1 MDKKTVRDIDV
12 SGKRV
17 LVRVDFNVPLREGV
31 VTDDSRIR
39 AALPT
44 IEYLVERGAKVILM
58 SHLGRPKGVDDAL
71 RLDAVAQELADMLD
85 KQVEKA
91 DTTVGDDVV
100 EAIDRLGPG
109 GILLLENLRFNE
121 GEKKNDPEFAS
132 RLGQLAD
139 VYVNDAFGASH
150 RAHASIVGLSKHM
163 PAVAGLLLEKEI
175 DTLTAILK
183 DPDRP
188 LIAILGGSKVSD
200 KIGVIEKFLDIVNAL
215 VIGGGMCFTFLKAKG
230 YDIGNSLLEEDKL
243 DFCRR
248 IIERAAQKDI
258 PIYLPSDVVIAKEI
272 SPDAEARIAH
282 VDAIPDGW
290 MGLDIGPDSIAAY
303 RGVIGKSRTLFWNGP
318 MGVFE
323 IEQFSRGTEEIASA
337 IANSV
342 ATSIIGGGDSIAAL
356 KKFHLENKVTFVST
370 GGGASLELL
379 EGKVLPGYEA
389 LMDK

>member
-1 MDKKTVRDIDV
+1 LDKKTVRDIDV

-17 LVRVDFNVPLREGV
+17 LVRVDFNVPLRDGV

-44 IEYLVERGAKVILM
+44 IEYLTERGAKVILM
-58 SHLGRPKGVDDAL
+58 SHLGRPKGVDDSL
-71 RLDAVAQELADMLD
+71 RLDAVAQNLADILD

-91 DTTVGDDVV
+91 DTTIGDEVK
-100 EAIDRLGPG
+100 EAIDRLEPG

-121 GEKKNDPEFAS
+121 GEKKNDPEFAAE
-132 RLGQLAD
+132 LGQLAD
-139 VYVNDAFGASH
+139 LYVNDAFGASH
-150 RAHASIVGLSKHM
+150 RAHASIVGLSKYM

-175 DTLTAILK
+175 DTLAAIVR

-215 VIGGGMCFTFLKAKG
+215 LIGGGMCFTFLKAKG
-230 YDIGNSLLEEDKL
+230 FDIGNSLLEEDKL
-243 DFCRR
+243 DFCRQVL
-248 IIERAAQKDI
+248 EQAAQKDI

-272 SPDAEARIAH
+272 SADAEAKIAH
-282 VDAIPDGW
+282 VDSIPEGW

-303 RGVIGKSRTLFWNGP
+303 RGVISNSRTIFWNGP

-323 IEQFSRGTEEIASA
+323 IEQFSRGTEEIAMA
-337 IANSV
+337 IADSV

-356 KKFHLENKVTFVST
+356 KKFHLEDKVTFVST

-379 EGKVLPGYEA
+379 EGKVLPGYEV
-389 LMDK
+389 LLDK

>member
-12 SGKRV
+12 SGKTV
-17 LVRVDFNVPLREGV
+17 LVRVDFNVPLRDGV

-44 IEYLVERGAKVILM
+44 IEYLTGRGAKVILM

-71 RLDAVAQELADMLD
+71 RLDAVAQGLADILG

-91 DTTVGDDVV
+91 DTTVGDDVK
-100 EAIDRLGPG
+100 EAIDRLEPG

-132 RLGQLAD
+132 QLGQLAD

-175 DTLTAILK
+175 DTLAAILK

-215 VIGGGMCFTFLKAKG
+215 LIGGGMCFTFLKAKG
-230 YDIGNSLLEEDKL
+230 FDIGNSLLEEDKL

-248 IIERAAQKDI
+248 IIEQAAQKDI
-258 PIYLPSDVVIAKEI
+258 PIYLPSDVVIAQEI

-282 VDAIPDGW
+282 VDSIPDGW
-290 MGLDIGPDSIAAY
+290 MGLDIGPDSIAVY
-303 RGVIGKSRTLFWNGP
+303 RGVIGNSRTLFWNGP

-323 IEQFSRGTEEIASA
+323 IEQFSRGTEEVAKA
-337 IANSV
+337 IAASV

-356 KKFHLENKVTFVST
+356 KKFHLEDKVTFVST

>member
-44 IEYLVERGAKVILM
+44 IEYLTEQGAKVVLM

-71 RLDAVAQELADMLD
+71 RLDPVAQELADILG

-91 DTTVGDDVV
+91 DSTVGDDVK
-100 EAIDRLGPG
+100 EAIDRLEPG

-132 RLGQLAD
+132 QLGQLAD

-175 DTLTAILK
+175 DTLAAILK

-215 VIGGGMCFTFLKAKG
+215 LIGGGMCFTFLKAKG

-243 DFCRR
+243 DFCRGV
-248 IIERAAQKDI
+248 IEQAAQKDI
-258 PIYLPSDVVIAKEI
+258 PIYLPSDVVIAREI
-272 SPDAEARIAH
+272 SPDAEARVVH
-282 VDAIPDGW
+282 VDSIPDGW
-290 MGLDIGPDSIAAY
+290 MGLDIGPDSIAVY
-303 RGVIGKSRTLFWNGP
+303 RGVIGNSRTLFWNGP

-356 KKFHLENKVTFVST
+356 KKFHLEEKVTFVST

>member
-12 SGKRV
+12 SGKTV
-17 LVRVDFNVPLREGV
+17 LVRVDFNVPLRDGV

-44 IEYLVERGAKVILM
+44 IEYLTGRGAKVILM

-71 RLDAVAQELADMLD
+71 RLDAVAQELADILG

-91 DTTVGDDVV
+91 DSTVGDDVK
-100 EAIDRLGPG
+100 EAIDRLEPG
-109 GILLLENLRFNE
+109 GILLLENLRFNA

-132 RLGQLAD
+132 QLGQLAD

-215 VIGGGMCFTFLKAKG
+215 LIGGGMCFTFLKAKG
-230 YDIGNSLLEEDKL
+230 FDVGNSLLEEDKL

-248 IIERAAQKDI
+248 IIEQAAQKDI
-258 PIYLPSDVVIAKEI
+258 PIYLPSDVVIAQEI

-282 VDAIPDGW
+282 VDSIPDGW
-290 MGLDIGPDSIAAY
+290 MGLDIGPDSIAVY
-303 RGVIGKSRTLFWNGP
+303 RGVIGNSRTLFWNGP

-323 IEQFSRGTEEIASA
+323 IEQFSRGTEEVAKA
-337 IANSV
+337 IAASV

-356 KKFHLENKVTFVST
+356 KKFHLEDKVTFVST